1 VRPVVTASISG
12 YARTIKVAGVT
23 YRVYHHTARLKAA
36 LAVTPN
42 KHAECF
48 KLEAQSNAGSWDP
61 NVTTACATL
70 STVSK
75 GTGYLTLT
83 KASYRYPYR
92 VRVDFVPSKSD
103 RMNVASS
110 SGWLYFMVEK

>member
-1 VRPVVTASISG
+1 MALEPIISARGLTKSFGPVAVLKG
-12 YARTIKVAGVT
+12 VAAQRG
-23 YRVYHHTARLKAA
+23 KAA
-36 LAVTPN
+36 VAVTPN
-42 KHAECF
+42 KHGECF

-61 NVTTACATL
+61 NVTSACAALT
-70 STVSK
+70 TTSK

-92 VRVDFVPSKSD
+92 VRVDFVPGKSD
-103 RMNVASS
+103 KINVASS